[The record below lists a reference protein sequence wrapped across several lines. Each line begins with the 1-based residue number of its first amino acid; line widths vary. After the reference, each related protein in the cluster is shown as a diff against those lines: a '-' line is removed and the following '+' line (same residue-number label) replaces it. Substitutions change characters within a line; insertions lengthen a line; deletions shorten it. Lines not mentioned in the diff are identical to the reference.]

1 MPAGQRRGLAKWLLI
16 LAVIACGRFQRQA
29 YIAGTQHPVADVKEV
44 VVFGFC
50 AIVPYSIYLL
60 AIYLLA
66 GRMKLFPLLR
76 GHAFSP
82 SSTGDRVIRH
92 CVNLAHSSREAL
104 VMFIEQRPL
113 WPFSPPAVYRC
124 TEAA

>member
-29 YIAGTQHPVADVKEV
+29 YIVGTQHPVADLKEV

-50 AIVPYSIYLL
+50 AFNALFDLS
-60 AIYLLA
+60 A
-66 GRMKLFPLLR
+66 GGLPAGGANEAFPLLSR
-76 GHAFSP
+76 HAFSP

-92 CVNLAHSSREAL
+92 CVKSVLSSLIPRGKRL
-104 VMFIEQRPL
+104 
-113 WPFSPPAVYRC
+113 
-124 TEAA
+124 